1 MGSDGVLGSRRIR
14 EAGGQVIVQDEAS
27 SVIWGMPGLVYAA
40 GQADGIYPLHQL
52 AQEITR
58 RVLQSRTKPPAVDP
72 VDRVGMEVRRQ

>member
-1 MGSDGVLGSRRIR
+1 
-14 EAGGQVIVQDEAS
+14 
-27 SVIWGMPGLVYAA
+27 MPGLVYAA